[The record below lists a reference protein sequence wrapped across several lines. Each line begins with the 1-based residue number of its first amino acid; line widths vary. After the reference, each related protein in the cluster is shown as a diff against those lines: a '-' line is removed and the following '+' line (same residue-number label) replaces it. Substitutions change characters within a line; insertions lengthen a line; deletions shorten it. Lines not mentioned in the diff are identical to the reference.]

1 MKGDNQMQ
9 ECLFCKIIKGEIPA
23 DIIYSNE
30 SIVAFRDIKPAAP
43 VHVLIVPRRHV
54 ADLLELAGDSDGAAL
69 MQQILLAV
77 PEVAR
82 RTGVDKR
89 GFRLINNCGEEGG
102 QTIPHV
108 HFHLIGG
115 RKLGEKLL

>member
-1 MKGDNQMQ
+1 MKD
-9 ECLFCKIIKGEIPA
+9 CLFCRIIAGEIPA

-30 SIVAFRDIKPAAP
+30 ALVVFRDIHPAAP
-43 VHVLIVPRRHV
+43 VHALLVPRLHV
-54 ADLLELAGDSDGAAL
+54 TDLMELAQSPQGAEL

-82 RTGVDKR
+82 RTGVAQS
-89 GFRLINNCGEEGG
+89 GFRLINNCGKEGG
-102 QTIPHV
+102 QTIQHV

-115 RKLGEKLL
+115 RSLGEKLL

>member
-1 MKGDNQMQ
+1 MAD
-9 ECLFCKIIKGEIPA
+9 CLFCKIIRGEIPA
-23 DIIYSNE
+23 DIVYSNE
-30 SIVAFRDIKPAAP
+30 SVVAFRDIRPAAP
-43 VHVLIVPRRHV
+43 VHVLIVPRKHV
-54 ADLLELAGDSDGAAL
+54 ADIMKLAQEDGGSDL

-82 RTGVDKR
+82 RTGVDKS

-102 QTIPHV
+102 QTIMHV

-115 RKLGEKLL
+115 RSLGEKLL